1 MDMKKAIAV
10 CLISLFSATL
20 VVLIAG
26 ALDNRAASRIE
37 PQLAQIVEELRAI
50 RKAGPIAS
58 ASGSS
63 AESDVPDD
71 CLMVYYFHGKVR
83 CPTCNS
89 IEQQSHDILLADYD
103 SQLQNG
109 QLAWKIL
116 NYEEASNASLA
127 KQFEISMPVLVLA
140 QRKAGQ
146 VADWRRLDRVWALVG
161 DKPAFAQYIREEVG
175 KMLDATQPPVPET
188 SEVPI
193 PTPESANSD
202 IPVPESS
209 K

>member
-1 MDMKKAIAV
+1 MDFKNAVAV

-50 RKAGPIAS
+50 RKAGPIAP

-89 IEQQSHDILLADYD
+89 IEQQSHDVLLADYD
-103 SQLQNG
+103 PQLKNG

-116 NYEEASNASLA
+116 NYEDSSNAALA

-175 KMLDATQPPVPET
+175 KMLDATKPPVPET

-193 PTPESANSD
+193 PTPESANTD